1 MEVFALLHAFVVVVV
16 ARMDFW
22 FRCRLQQWKRRKPNC
37 TGSLLRPPH
46 WFAFSE
52 LGLDYDH
59 DDNYDY
65 EDDDGGGR
73 GGGNGDFR

>member
-59 DDNYDY
+59 DDNYDN
-65 EDDDGGGR
+65 EDDDDDG